1 MKFKKNLHVI
11 LLVVGLT
18 AVALLTC
25 WYKVKELGLPLFPTD
40 QADVWTVEA
49 KVSFEAKSD
58 RAKVELYI
66 PYKQPPGFVIL
77 DEDFIS
83 GKYGLGTDSDG
94 VNRKAVWAVSTPK
107 GKQSLAGKQVLYYRM
122 EISGEGGKVKPR
134 TRPKPSAP
142 PVPPEFSESEQAAI
156 ESLIE
161 DSQQHSADI
170 ATLTRAILSRLNAPV
185 TEGSVEVIQS
195 NRSDSVEWTR
205 KIIGVLAAAKINARQ
220 VHLLELKDRTR
231 HGQLIP
237 WLEVWDENEWLPFDP
252 MTGKRGFPI
261 ETVLWRV
268 GDDPLVR
275 VSGGSAPQIDFS
287 VAHYSRAQVSLT
299 EAWARQIDSKIM
311 EFSLFSLPVQTQN
324 VYRILIMVPI
334 GAFLVV
340 VLRNLVGIKTFGTFM
355 PVLIALA
362 FRETELLWGVFMFSM
377 LVAVG
382 LVFRFYMEHL
392 KLLLV
397 PRLASV
403 LTIVILLVAFFSVI
417 SHKLGIDHGLSIAL
431 FPVVILAMTIERM
444 SLVWEENGPTEA
456 IQQGFGSL
464 LVASLSFLLMS
475 NPLLMHM
482 CFVFPELLLI
492 VLSAN
497 LLLGRYTGYRLT
509 ELWRFR
515 ALLKDT
521 KTQ

>member
-1 MKFKKNLHVI
+1 MKFKKNFHVI
-11 LLVVGLT
+11 FLACLLT
-18 AVALLTC
+18 AVAIGVC
-25 WYKVKELGLPLFPTD
+25 WYKVKELGLPLFPSEES
-40 QADVWTVEA
+40 DVWTVEA
-49 KVSFEAKSD
+49 KVGFEAKSD
-58 RAKVELYI
+58 KAKVELYI

-94 VNRKAVWAVSTPK
+94 VNRKAVWAISNPK
-107 GKQSLAGKQVLYYRM
+107 GKQPLAGKQALYYRM
-122 EISGEGGKVKPR
+122 EISGDSGKVR
-134 TRPKPSAP
+134 IRNRPKPVAAP
-142 PVPPEFSESEQAAI
+142 IPPEFSEAEQAAI

-170 ATLTRAILSRLNAPV
+170 VTLTRAILSRLNAPV
-185 TEGSVEVIQS
+185 TEGSVEVIQTE
-195 NRSDSVEWTR
+195 RTDPVEWTR
-205 KIIGVLAAAKINARQ
+205 KMIGVLAVAKINAR
-220 VHLLELKDRTR
+220 VVYLLELKDRAK
-231 HGQLIP
+231 HSQLIP
-237 WLEVWDENEWLPFDP
+237 WMEVWDENEWLPFDP
-252 MTGKRGFPI
+252 MTGKRGFPA

-268 GDDPLVR
+268 GDDPLVTVR
-275 VSGGSAPQIDFS
+275 GGSAPQIDFS
-287 VAHYSRAQVSLT
+287 VAHYSRAQVSLS
-299 EAWARQIDSKIM
+299 EAWARQIDSKVM

-324 VYRILIMVPI
+324 VYRILLMVPI

-340 VLRNLVGIKTFGTFM
+340 ALRNLVGIKTFGTFM

-362 FRETELLWGVFMFSM
+362 FRETELAWGVFMFSL
-377 LVAVG
+377 LVGVG
-382 LVFRFYMEHL
+382 LVFRFYLEHL

-403 LTIVILLVAFFSVI
+403 LTIVILLISFFSVI
-417 SHKLGIDHGLSIAL
+417 SHKLGVDHGLSIAL
-431 FPVVILAMTIERM
+431 FPVVILSMTIERM

-456 IQQGFGSL
+456 IQQGMGSM
-464 LVASLSFLLMS
+464 LVASLSYLLMS
-475 NPLLMHM
+475 NPTLMHM

-497 LLLGRYTGYRLT
+497 LLLGRYTGYRLS

-521 KTQ
+521 KTP